1 MSIATA
7 HVEIVAPAVLG
18 ATPGTV
24 VGAAEV
30 LDRGNR
36 RLARVPLRAGMPTP
50 VEIPHEERC
59 LVHGWSP
66 YLSVQSVVVTG
77 GRTQQA
83 VLSARRPSEVS
94 TGAKKSGRAANGW
107 VRLWSQEPDGHW
119 TVRNPSDMA
128 TGQAATVATPR
139 GGPAVLQIGGGRR
152 RPVCTLVPEA
162 SLFTLRPAAHQPHG
176 PVEVRP
182 VADSGFTLLEALRL
196 GEWGWAAVVER
207 VWWDDPGV
215 RGTPLFD
222 LAVAYLACRR
232 GDLDRADQWKEMNWG
247 RYETGAARIDLLAVD
262 AWLARRRGD
271 SRDLGWVLARLAEAR
286 GAPLLSEG
294 MDLLAAELARPGLE
308 SQALDP
314 GEALRRLLAPYLRAS
329 LPSSLSSFTAAHPE
343 RPEPRAPKGTRPG
356 NSLPFH
362 VEADASALQIR
373 WRVLSG
379 ATARGRDYELA
390 AAESAMPREP
400 GLMVSEPEGLRE
412 WLIIE
417 DEDPMVLWRLA
428 RRLLD
433 EGATTG
439 VSFVPGRDAVA
450 VALPGLRAGR
460 VAAVLASLQRQGLAQ
475 HLELSVG
482 DARRE
487 LGIGGAGDAERILAV
502 LLREG
507 RQSSP

>member
-1 MSIATA
+1 MSVTTA
-7 HVEIVAPAVLG
+7 HVDIVAPVVPG

-36 RLARVPLRAGMPTP
+36 RLARVPLRAGMSTP
-50 VEIPHEERC
+50 VEIPREERC

-77 GRTQQA
+77 GHTQRA
-83 VLSARRPSEVS
+83 VLSARRANEASR
-94 TGAKKSGRAANGW
+94 GARKSGRAANGW
-107 VRLWSQEPDGHW
+107 VRLWGWEPDGHW
-119 TVRNPSDMA
+119 TVRDTSDMA
-128 TGQAATVATPR
+128 TGRAATVATPQ

-162 SLFTLRPAAHQPHG
+162 SLFTLRPAEHQPQG
-176 PVEVRP
+176 LAEVRP
-182 VADSGFTLLEALRL
+182 VADSGFTLLEAVRL

-232 GDLDRADQWKEMNWG
+232 GDLDRVGQWKEMNWD
-247 RYETGAARIDLLAVD
+247 RYETGSARVDVLAVD
-262 AWLARRRGD
+262 AWLARRRGG
-271 SRDLGWVLARLAEAR
+271 SRDLAWVLARLADAR

-294 MDLLAAELARPGLE
+294 LDLLAAELARPLLE
-308 SQALDP
+308 SQAPEP

-343 RPEPRAPKGTRPG
+343 RPEPRAPKGARPG

-362 VEADASALQIR
+362 VEADASALRIE

-379 ATARGRDYELA
+379 APPQGRDYGLA
-390 AAESAMPREP
+390 AERALPRVP
-400 GLMVSEPEGLRE
+400 GLMVSEPEGLHE

-417 DEDPMVLWRLA
+417 DEDPMVLWQLA

-450 VALPGLRAGR
+450 VALPGLRTGR
-460 VAAVLASLQRQGLAQ
+460 VAAVLSSLQRQGSVQ
-475 HLELSVG
+475 RLELSVG
-482 DARRE
+482 GARRE
-487 LGIGGAGDAERILAV
+487 LRTADAAEAERILAV

-507 RQSSP
+507 HQSPP

>member
-1 MSIATA
+1 MATA
-7 HVEIVAPAVLG
+7 QVEIVAPAVPG

-36 RLARVPLRAGMPTP
+36 RLARIPLRAGMPTP

-83 VLSARRPSEVS
+83 VLSARRPSEES
-94 TGAKKSGRAANGW
+94 PDPKKSGRAASGW
-107 VRLWSQEPDGHW
+107 VRLWGREPDGHW
-119 TVRNPSDMA
+119 TVRDPSDMT
-128 TGQAATVATPR
+128 TGRAATVATPE
-139 GGPAVLQIGGGRR
+139 GGHAALQIGGGRR

-162 SLFTLRPAAHQPHG
+162 SLFTLRPTAHQPQG

-207 VWWDDPGV
+207 VWWGDPGV
-215 RGTPLFD
+215 RGTPFFD

-232 GDLDRADQWKEMNWG
+232 GDLEQASQWKEMNWD
-247 RYETGAARIDLLAVD
+247 RYQTGPAQIDVLAVD

-271 SRDLGWVLARLAEAR
+271 SRGLARALGQLAEAR
-286 GAPLLSEG
+286 GTPLLSEG
-294 MDLLAAELARPGLE
+294 MDLLAAELTRPRLD
-308 SQALDP
+308 SQPQEP
-314 GEALRRLLAPYLRAS
+314 GDALRRLLAPYLRAS

-343 RPEPRAPKGTRPG
+343 RPEPRAPKEGRPE

-362 VEADASALQIR
+362 VEADASTLQIQ

-379 ATARGRDYELA
+379 APQRVRDYDF
-390 AAESAMPREP
+390 AAELLLPPEP
-400 GLMVSEPEGLRE
+400 ALMVNEPERLHQ
-412 WLIIE
+412 WLIVE

-433 EGATTG
+433 EGATAG
-439 VSFVPGRDAVA
+439 VSFVPGRDAIA
-450 VALPGLRAGR
+450 VALPGLEAGR
-460 VAAVLASLQRQGLAQ
+460 VAAVLASLQRQGLVQ
-475 HLELSVG
+475 RLELSVG

-487 LGIGGAGDAERILAV
+487 LRIGDAVEAERILSV

-507 RQSSP
+507 HQSSP